1 MSFNRQIT
9 EKDEIILKRA
19 AQEVR
24 NGQTV
29 NLGIGLPTLLPVFL
43 PKGADVMFH
52 SENGSL
58 GTGTPVENGTPDDPV
73 IDAGGRS
80 CALVP
85 GAACFDSVMSF
96 TIVRSGKLDLVVLG
110 AFEVAVNG
118 DLANWMIPGKSTPG
132 MGGGMEV
139 AQKAKRVL
147 VVSHHLDKNGKPK
160 LVSKCRLPLTAP
172 RCVETLITERA
183 VFRRKNGHLTLTSL
197 HPDCTQ
203 EMALKDFDFD
213 MPVERDLEEWR
224 I

>member
-118 DLANWMIPGKSTPG
+118 DLANWMIPGKMVKG
-132 MGGGMEV
+132 MGGAMDLV
-139 AQKAKRVL
+139 AGAKRVIIAME
-147 VVSHHLDKNGKPK
+147 HTAKGKPK
-160 LVSKCRLPLTAP
+160 IVKECTLPLTG
-172 RCVETLITERA
+172 VGVVDTIITELA
-183 VFRRKNGHLTLTSL
+183 VIEVTPKGLVLAEVAPGVTPEEVQQATAASLTVA
-197 HPDCTQ
+197 
-203 EMALKDFDFD
+203 ENLKEIA
-213 MPVERDLEEWR
+213 VA
-224 I
+224 